1 MKLKYLLVTFLF
13 VSACKSASPV
23 GSVPPG
29 NENANV
35 SSVDPAVFA
44 KDEASQA
51 GNITP
56 NMVMDDSLRKN
67 GFSVSQEKVTNL
79 SAQSMVIH
87 VSVSSSSYK
96 LFTRVHEQVA
106 MSGLAMANLNRD
118 YWKISNLE
126 LKLSELSIAHGDGT
140 VEIAP
145 LGEDGAR
152 FNLVAGEVATISW
165 IARIPV
171 DTPICPFYSST
182 YMPSNMT
189 YSVQLNW
196 NFAGESL
203 QGTFTHSIEAI
214 LQNSDGTT
222 TSLPVITD
230 MPSAIDEPSSD
241 WAPRSD
247 DRDFGCNGIMQSMN

>member
-1 MKLKYLLVTFLF
+1 MKLKYLLVILLF
-13 VSACKSASPV
+13 ASACKSASSV
-23 GSVPPG
+23 GSVPTE
-29 NENANV
+29 NEKEGV
-35 SSVDPAVFA
+35 SSVDPASFA
-44 KDEASQA
+44 KDEASQP

-67 GFSVSQEKVTNL
+67 GFPVSQEKVTNL

-87 VSVSSSSYK
+87 ATVSSSVYK
-96 LFTRVHEQVA
+96 LFTRVHEQVT
-106 MSGLAMANLNRD
+106 MSALAMTTLNRD

-126 LKLSELSIAHGDGT
+126 FKLSELSITHGDGT
-140 VEIAP
+140 IETTP
-145 LGEDGAR
+145 LGADGAK
-152 FNLVAGEVATISW
+152 FNLVAGETATIAW

-171 DTPICPFYSST
+171 DTQICPFYSSI
-182 YMPSNMT
+182 YIPSNMC

-203 QGTFTHSIEAI
+203 QGTLTHSIEAI
-214 LQNSDGTT
+214 LQNPDGTT
-222 TSLPVITD
+222 TSLPLVTD
-230 MPSAIDEPSSD
+230 LPSAIDEASSD